1 MYFDYS
7 VANMLLHLYGK
18 DTIFCKGSYLSE
30 IGEAG
35 QTQVAGHI
43 RNSDYI

>member
-18 DTIFCKGSYLSE
+18 DTIFCKGSYLSKSE
-30 IGEAG
+30 KPDKHKLQG
-35 QTQVAGHI
+35 T
-43 RNSDYI
+43 